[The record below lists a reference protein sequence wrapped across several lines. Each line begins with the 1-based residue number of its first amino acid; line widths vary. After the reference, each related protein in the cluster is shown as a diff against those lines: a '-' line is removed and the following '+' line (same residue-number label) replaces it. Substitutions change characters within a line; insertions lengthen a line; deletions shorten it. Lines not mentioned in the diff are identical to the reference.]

1 MQKVQI
7 AYNYCQ
13 KESHTEEWLNTI
25 CIDQNCQQERLL
37 CCLCLELHE
46 GHRVTA
52 LKKFLIEYKQQYQK
66 KKRDEEE
73 MNDKYW
79 LVVYLFIFS
88 LSKILESFEKEVI
101 QVKQI
106 IDGNFDNLLSQ
117 IKESI
122 SNFNCLETCQT
133 YDKIGKILDKI
144 STSEQAIDDVKQLFS
159 SIETITS
166 KDGFQFQIVQ
176 PRPKLSN
183 LQERHFSSQ
192 QIFNDYVE
200 FNKQICLN
208 FEKTINKLSKQIKG
222 FFSEIQNNDDSD
234 SLGQISTSISNWK
247 EDHTQILTQNC
258 QNGIQYQP
266 KQNDQTE

>member
-13 KESHTEEWLNTI
+13 KESHTDEWLNTI
-25 CIDQNCQQERLL
+25 CIDQNCKQERLL

-66 KKRDEEE
+66 KKTDDEE
-73 MNDKYW
+73 MNDKYC
-79 LVVYLFIFS
+79 

-122 SNFNCLETCQT
+122 SNFRSLETCET
-133 YDKIGKILDKI
+133 YQKIGKILDKI
-144 STSEQAIDDVKQLFS
+144 STSEQAMEDVKQLFS
-159 SIETITS
+159 SIETITP
-166 KDGFQFQIVQ
+166 KDGFQFQIIQ
-176 PRPKLSN
+176 PRPKLSH
-183 LQERHFSSQ
+183 LQERHNSSQ

-208 FEKTINKLSKQIKG
+208 IEKTLHKLSKQIKG

-234 SLGQISTSISNWK
+234 SIGQISTSISNWK
-247 EDHTQILTQNC
+247 EDLTQILASNC
-258 QNGIQYQP
+258 QSGIQYQP